1 MKNSDVEKKIQKKII
16 QRSGVRL
23 SANSGKHDLNSLIAD
38 FFFLG
43 LYFLPKNYTGITFL
57 MLQSLDFPQKL
68 SDKICSCRIKKH
80 TDYSSVI
87 QF

>member
-38 FFFLG
+38 FFFFRAL
-43 LYFLPKNYTGITFL
+43 
-57 MLQSLDFPQKL
+57 FPTKEL
-68 SDKICSCRIKKH
+68 HWNHFSYATES
-80 TDYSSVI
+80 
-87 QF
+87 